1 MWTHLLFSSLA
12 HSTGPS
18 FFAFLNVAFFCF
30 PPTRSIIYIE
40 VKGCLVGRWAYYF
53 FWLYSTRMGEPG
65 KDWITGEILKAPL
78 LSWEL
83 MFLFC
88 PFN

>member
-12 HSTGPS
+12 DSTGPS

-53 FWLYSTRMGEPG
+53 FFDYTVQEWVKLARIG
-65 KDWITGEILKAPL
+65 L
-78 LSWEL
+78 LER
-83 MFLFC
+83 F
-88 PFN
+88 